1 MLTGIQ
7 FNSDLTIEMWTF
19 AIIETVIFLWN
30 RCFEQENVLHRQWVF
45 SSSENAGSM
54 VFVCCFLGVGGRGEE
69 IWAFVHTGVKNPSYW
84 RQVVAKQK
92 MRNKEKIVGGQIFI
106 SYFKGRQLEFESAHV
121 MLDSA
126 TSAFFSLHFIWWS
139 MCILKENPTRFIN
152 ANISSKKVQL
162 KLNFILHSITY
173 IENIQRALHKNLQIN
188 IMNYC
193 LKFVAKFL
201 FWSAFCL

>member
-1 MLTGIQ
+1 MKCEL
-7 FNSDLTIEMWTF
+7 SLLLK
-19 AIIETVIFLWN
+19 LWYFYEIDALN
-30 RCFEQENVLHRQWVF
+30 KKMFYIGNGSFPQVKMQEVWCLFVVF
-45 SSSENAGSM
+45 WGW
-54 VFVCCFLGVGGRGEE
+54 GGRGEE

-106 SYFKGRQLEFESAHV
+106 SYFEGRQLEFESAHV

-152 ANISSKKVQL
+152 ANISSKKY
-162 KLNFILHSITY
+162 S
-173 IENIQRALHKNLQIN
+173 
-188 IMNYC
+188 
-193 LKFVAKFL
+193 
-201 FWSAFCL
+201 